1 MLKQIFTPI
10 KPFGAKRGISLAL
23 LLIGCTMGSST
34 ALAQQPG
41 EPSLGQREMRYI
53 FVNGETVDSKENA
66 SRLAELVE
74 SGEHRKVTGLRLPEG
89 YSQIYPEDVEA
100 YAKQHS
106 GWQGFMNKMPRW

>member
-1 MLKQIFTPI
+1 MLKQILTQARSL
-10 KPFGAKRGISLAL
+10 GAGLGISLGL
-23 LLIGCTMGSST
+23 LLIGSTT

-74 SGEHRKVTGLRLPEG
+74 AGQHRKVTGLRLPEG
-89 YSQIYPEDVEA
+89 YNQIYPEDVEA
-100 YAKQHS
+100 YTKQHS